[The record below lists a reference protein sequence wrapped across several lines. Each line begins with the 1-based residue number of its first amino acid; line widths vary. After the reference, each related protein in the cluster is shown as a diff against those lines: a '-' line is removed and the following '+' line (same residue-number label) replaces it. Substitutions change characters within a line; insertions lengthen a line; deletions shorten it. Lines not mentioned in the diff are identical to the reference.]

1 MKRKDGKY
9 GVVTAITMI
18 VGVCIGSGI
27 FFKSDNILIATGGS
41 VPLGVLVF
49 ALGAIS
55 IIFGG
60 LCLSQLSSRT
70 DRAGGVITYFEE
82 FGSKRLACGFGW
94 FQTFIYYPTLTAV
107 VSWVIGIYLSILFA
121 WESSLELQILIGFVF
136 ATICFI
142 YNTLSRRFGGA
153 FQNVTT
159 VIKLIPLISI
169 AVLGLI
175 FGNPLEGLRQVSS
188 SQVLGATWI
197 TAVGPIAFSYDGW
210 VVSTSIAHEI
220 DKSKKNLSLAL
231 ILAPIFVLIVYV
243 MYFVGVTSYIGADEV
258 MALGD
263 EHVSYVASKLLGEFG
278 AKAILVFVII
288 SVMGTVNGLVLGFI
302 RLPYSLSLRGSVLP
316 FSKRLSTINER
327 FGVSVHS
334 AIYAYIIMVVWTI
347 VHYLTTRFNL
357 LPNSDISEI
366 SIAMSYLLYIILYYK
381 VFKMYRSGEIKG
393 FTMGVIVPI
402 FATIGSLFILS
413 GGLQSAFFVYYS
425 AFCIFVVLISFAY
438 YNFKTRVG
446 KGQHIS
452 L

>member
-1 MKRKDGKY
+1 MKKENGKY
-9 GVVTAITMI
+9 GVITAIAMI

-49 ALGAIS
+49 VLGAIS

-94 FQTFIYYPTLTAV
+94 FQTFIYYPTLSAV

-121 WESSLELQILIGFVF
+121 WDLSLELQILIGFAF
-136 ATICFI
+136 LTICFI
-142 YNTLSRRFGGA
+142 YNILSRRFGGA

-175 FGNPLEGLRQVSS
+175 FGNPLEGLRHASS
-188 SQVLGATWI
+188 SQVVGAAWI

-243 MYFVGVTSYIGADEV
+243 MYFLGVTSYIGADKV

-263 EHVSYVASKLLGEFG
+263 EHVSYVASKLLGSFG

-327 FGVSVHS
+327 LGVSVHS
-334 AIYAYIIMVVWTI
+334 AIYAYVIMVIWII
-347 VHYLTTRFNL
+347 VHYLTTKLDL

-381 VFKMYRSGEIKG
+381 VFKMYRVGEIKSP
-393 FTMGVIVPI
+393 TMGIIVPI

-413 GGLQSAFFVYYS
+413 GGLQSAFFAYYIT
-425 AFCIFVVLISFAY
+425 FCIFIVLISFVY
-438 YNFKTRVG
+438 YNFKTRT
-446 KGQHIS
+446 QN
-452 L
+452 